1 MESIVWCIVFVFSF
15 PKRGT
20 LKLCDA
26 AGRCQ
31 EPLGDSIGVIGDA
44 TVANKIRFVICDFS
58 EAIARVWKKRET
70 LQCPI
75 AGHARVWR
83 PGKGQCST
91 VR

>member
-58 EAIARVWKKRET
+58 EAKEGDTNFNA
-70 LQCPI
+70 QCPI